1 MGLSRTDRRWAIL
14 GLVAAAGALLA
25 FAGPWGPDMVDLE
38 VYRVGAR
45 ALLSSTD
52 IYTVL
57 EPSAQ
62 LPFTYPVFAAALFV
76 PLALLP
82 ALAARALL
90 VLLSLA
96 ALFVVVH
103 LTVQSV
109 RSATGRTAGSA
120 LAVSVPLS
128 VAAIGLHPVW
138 ETLTFGQVNLI
149 LTALVLLDVLAVVP
163 PRGRGVLVG
172 IAAGIKLVPGIFIL
186 YFLATGQRRAA
197 LTSALTTLATVAIGF
212 AVQAG
217 PAWDFW
223 TRHALTPARTGEV
236 AYVTNQ
242 SLAGVAARLLR
253 DPDPP
258 RALVVGLALVVIVAG
273 LWAARAWY
281 RRGDVLTAVSTVGVA
296 SLLAS
301 PVSWSHHWIWAIPA
315 LGTLAAWAMRDR
327 AAWRWW
333 AFGFATAIVAT
344 GPMQFLPKDELREL
358 THTLPQQI
366 VATVYAGLAVAYL
379 VWVTVRLRRAGVRTP
394 PASPASAPTA

>member
-1 MGLSRTDRRWAIL
+1 VGLTRTDRRWVLL

-45 ALLSSTD
+45 ALLAGTD
-52 IYTVL
+52 IYAVL

-62 LPFTYPVFAAALFV
+62 LPFTYPVFAAVLFV

-90 VLLSLA
+90 VLLSLV

-103 LTVQSV
+103 LTVRQV
-109 RSATGRTAGSA
+109 RAATGRAGGSP
-120 LAVSVPLS
+120 LPVSVPVS
-128 VAAIGLHPVW
+128 VVAIGLHPVW

-149 LTALVLLDVLAVVP
+149 LTALVLLDVLAVT
-163 PRGRGVLVG
+163 RGRGVLVG

-197 LTSALTTLATVAIGF
+197 LVSALTTLATMAIGF
-212 AVQAG
+212 AAQPG
-217 PAWDFW
+217 PAWEFW
-223 TRHALTPARTGEV
+223 THHALTPARTGEV

-258 RALVVGLALVVIVAG
+258 RGLVVGLAVGVVVVG
-273 LWAARAWY
+273 LWLARAMY
-281 RRGDVLTAVSTVGVA
+281 RHGDVLTAVSTVGVA

-315 LGTLAAWAMRDR
+315 LGSLAARAMLTR

-333 AFGFATAIVAT
+333 VFGLATAIVAA

-358 THTLPQQI
+358 AHTLPQQV
-366 VATVYAGLAVAYL
+366 VANVYAGLAVAYL
-379 VWVTVRLRRAGVRTP
+379 VWVTVRLRRPGVRTP
-394 PASPASAPTA
+394 PAPPASAPTA

>member
-1 MGLSRTDRRWAIL
+1 
-14 GLVAAAGALLA
+14 
-25 FAGPWGPDMVDLE
+25 MVDLA

-45 ALLSSTD
+45 ALLAGTD

-62 LPFTYPVFAAALFV
+62 LPFTYPVFAAVLFI

-82 ALAARALL
+82 GLLARAVL

-103 LTVQSV
+103 LTVRRV
-109 RSATGRTAGSA
+109 RAATGRTARSA

-138 ETLTFGQVNLI
+138 ETFTFGQVNLI
-149 LTALVLLDVLAVVP
+149 LTALVLLDVLVVP
-163 PRGRGVLVG
+163 SARGRGVLVG
-172 IAAGIKLVPGIFIL
+172 IAAGVKLVPGIFIL
-186 YFLATGQRRAA
+186 YFLVTGQRRAA
-197 LTSALTTLATVAIGF
+197 LTAALTTLATVVIGF
-212 AVQAG
+212 VVQPG

-258 RALVVGLALVVIVAG
+258 RGLVVGFAVVVVVAG
-273 LWAARAWY
+273 LWLARAMC
-281 RRGDVLTAVSTVGVA
+281 RRGDVLTAVSTVGIT

-315 LGTLAAWAMRDR
+315 LGTLAARAMLTR

-333 AFGFATAIVAT
+333 VFGLATAIVAV
-344 GPMQFLPKDELREL
+344 GPMQFVPKDELREL

-366 VATVYAGLAVAYL
+366 VANVYAGLAVAYL
-379 VWVTVRLRRAGVRTP
+379 VWVTVRLRGPGVRTP

>member
-1 MGLSRTDRRWAIL
+1 VGLTRTDRRWGIF
-14 GLVAAAGALLA
+14 GLVAAVGALVA

-38 VYRVGAR
+38 VYRVGGD
-45 ALLSSTD
+45 ALLSGID
-52 IYTVL
+52 IYAVL

-82 ALAARALL
+82 GLAARALV

-103 LTVQSV
+103 LTVRLV
-109 RSATGRTAGSA
+109 AAATGRPGGS
-120 LAVSVPLS
+120 LLRISVPLA

-138 ETLTFGQVNLI
+138 ETLTFGQVNLV

-163 PRGRGVLVG
+163 ARGRGVLVG
-172 IAAGIKLVPGIFIL
+172 IATGIKLVPGIFIL

-197 LTSALTTLATVAIGF
+197 LTSALTTLATMAIGF
-212 AVQAG
+212 VLQPG

-223 TRHALTPARTGEV
+223 TRHAVTPARTGEI

-258 RALVVGLALVVIVAG
+258 RGLVIGLAATVIVTG
-273 LWAARAWY
+273 LGLARAWY
-281 RRGDVLTAVSTVGVA
+281 RRGDVLTAASVVGVA

-315 LGTLAAWAMRDR
+315 LGTLAAWALRR
-327 AAWRWW
+327 QAAWRWW
-333 AFGFATAIVAT
+333 VFGLATAIVAT
-344 GPMQFLPKDELREL
+344 GPMQFVPKDELREL
-358 THTLPQQI
+358 AHTLPQQI
-366 VATVYAGLAVAYL
+366 VANVYAGLAVAYL
-379 VWVTVRLRRAGVRTP
+379 VWVTVRLRPTGVRTP